1 MVKEHHLWLPSMP
14 RLACFNNKFQDCH
27 IQGCWWPLP
36 AVSLDLCH
44 FPVPE
49 VSVLSKILPLPQHRV
64 FDCIDILSWDPIHPV
79 VRCFCWAQLK
89 CLQLKMTTFTHGN
102 KELVPV
108 DRHSS
113 STAKPDQPVP
123 PAAPCSTQGIP
134 QLFGGQLKEHCRE
147 QELQRKTWVLPF
159 YNITTVTRTPGQFQD
174 HEEIILVDNLKHNS
188 RVSKEMTELR
198 NQTGTKQDNNHVFIG
213 LYI

>member
-27 IQGCWWPLP
+27 IQGCWRPLP

-64 FDCIDILSWDPIHPV
+64 FDCIHILSWDPIDPV

-89 CLQLKMTTFTHGN
+89 RLQLKMTTFTQGEQRAGPSGQAQLIHCQTRPACPTTA
-102 KELVPV
+102 L
-108 DRHSS
+108 RAHHSS
-113 STAKPDQPVP
+113 
-123 PAAPCSTQGIP
+123 
-134 QLFGGQLKEHCRE
+134 
-147 QELQRKTWVLPF
+147 WV
-159 YNITTVTRTPGQFQD
+159 G
-174 HEEIILVDNLKHNS
+174 S
-188 RVSKEMTELR
+188 
-198 NQTGTKQDNNHVFIG
+198 
-213 LYI
+213 

>member
-27 IQGCWWPLP
+27 IQGCWRPLP

-64 FDCIDILSWDPIHPV
+64 FDCIDILSWDPIDPV

-108 DRHSS
+108 ERHSS

-123 PAAPCSTQGIP
+123 PAAPSSTPGIL
-134 QLFGGQLKEHCRE
+134 QLFGGQLKEHSRE
-147 QELQRKTWVLPF
+147 QELQSTEKTMSSFLL
-159 YNITTVTRTPGQFQD
+159 Q
-174 HEEIILVDNLKHNS
+174 HHNS
-188 RVSKEMTELR
+188 NQNSWPVSRTWGNYSGRQPEA
-198 NQTGTKQDNNHVFIG
+198 
-213 LYI
+213 